1 MNFCVH
7 TCVYTFTR
15 LLPFPRGL
23 LKVAEVSSRFEDIRT
38 FLGAVTKL
46 GFKVI
51 YKVRVPNRSA
61 PVFVL
66 PWIMMFKKEAV
77 TTEVDILLF
86 QDKTPGGSEK
96 FSKQGKRMERCGCG
110 EDFVAYWCFLL
121 LGPDQQPLLLV

>member
-15 LLPFPRGL
+15 LPPFPRGL

-51 YKVRVPNRSA
+51 YKVRVPKRSA

-66 PWIMMFKKEAV
+66 SWIMVFKKEAV

-86 QDKTPGGSEK
+86 QDKTPGGSVKSSLSWRNTWRGMFEV
-96 FSKQGKRMERCGCG
+96 RI
-110 EDFVAYWCFLL
+110 L
-121 LGPDQQPLLLV
+121 